1 MILHKSEGSDRFL
14 ELPSPTINMGCILKQ
29 KADMDAYVKYQGSLL
44 EVKRGRLET
53 ALLPGP
59 RIICGTRSLGVS
71 GILPEGM
78 LSFLKISLIRSWLT
92 TPMCLGVVSLV
103 THMTE
108 IFASRTLCTTT
119 IEMRGLAV

>member
-1 MILHKSEGSDRFL
+1 
-14 ELPSPTINMGCILKQ
+14 
-29 KADMDAYVKYQGSLL
+29 MDANVKYQGSLL

-59 RIICGTRSLGVS
+59 RVIYGTRSLGVS
-71 GILPEGM
+71 GILPERM
-78 LSFLKISLIRSWLT
+78 WSFLKINLIRSWLT

-108 IFASRTLCTTT
+108 IYTSRTRCTTT
-119 IEMRGLAV
+119 RDERISRVINSITKKSLGV